1 MAETY
6 TQAAAR
12 LSQRMDERRMERR
25 KHIIKVA
32 RNWHKNFCDTHP
44 EVFLF
49 PLTAGGRK
57 YLREYLSGEMD
68 EYTKEC
74 FEAFYK
80 MDFDRFYRDDELVRE
95 ARSDCDCVEYRP
107 EFPEDY
113 QIINQIEDEEY
124 PEEEEYEQ

>member
-6 TQAAAR
+6 AQAATR
-12 LSQRMDERRMERR
+12 LSRRMDERRLERR
-25 KHIIKVA
+25 KHIIKQTRA
-32 RNWHKNFCDTHP
+32 WRDNFRDTHP

-57 YLREYLSGEMD
+57 YLREYLSGKMD
-68 EYTKEC
+68 KHTKEC

-80 MDFDRFYRDDELVRE
+80 MDFDRFYRDDETVF
-95 ARSDCDCVEYRP
+95 AAKDDCDCIEYQP

-113 QIINQIEDEEY
+113 HIMNEIEN
-124 PEEEEYEQ
+124 EEYEELGVEQ